1 MSEKDACCDAP
12 EDEKK
17 RDGHGHGRKE
27 FLEVV
32 SPAEASARW
41 LEALKPGPL
50 GTEEVGLADA
60 HGRILG
66 APFVAPIDLPPFDR
80 ALVDGFALRAA
91 DTAEASESRPGV
103 LFVDRGAIAAGDDPT
118 GRRVEQG
125 RCVEIATGGVLPAG
139 ADAVVMVEHTRR
151 SNDGNDPTSDHVLLA
166 EPLVPGQGVGRRG
179 SDVEQGERLF
189 EAGRRLGARETG
201 VIAGLG
207 VDRVTVFRRPR
218 VAVISTGDELVA
230 PGGGPLRTG
239 QIYDANAR
247 LVADAVRE
255 LGGVPVELG
264 IAKDDR
270 AALEAVVARARGCD
284 AIVFSGG
291 TSKGTGDLT
300 HRLVETGGAP
310 GVVVH
315 GVAIRPGKPLVLA
328 AWGRTPV
335 VILPGFPTSAAI
347 TFLRFVAPVLRLLA
361 GQPPAETAPAAT
373 ARLGVST
380 PCAPGRLDVV
390 LCHVVDGGD
399 GPPRAFPLL
408 KGSGAVT
415 ALARADGWIEVPA
428 GRDQVMAG
436 TPLALTWLDP
446 GLPGSPPRAAGL
458 LLVGEPSPVADA
470 LLARAASLRPRFVAA
485 SAAAAVDAVKDG
497 LADGAVLGP
506 AGAAEARAAGLALRP
521 LGVRPLVAVGK
532 AIEAGARVARPRR
545 GDLRVALDRALPRDA
560 VTLDVG
566 TPRAALRAVASGAAD
581 ATLAF
586 ADEVPPGVVTRPLA
600 ELEVSLVTVPDGA
613 ARLFAVLDGNSA

>member
-1 MSEKDACCDAP
+1 
-12 EDEKK
+12 
-17 RDGHGHGRKE
+17 
-27 FLEVV
+27 V

-41 LEALKPGPL
+41 LEALRPEPL
-50 GTEEVGLADA
+50 GTEEVGLAEA

-91 DTAEASESRPGV
+91 DTVEASESGSAA
-103 LFVDRGAIAAGDDPT
+103 LLVDRGAIAAGDDPT

-125 RCVEIATGGVLPAG
+125 RCVEIATGGVLPPG

-151 SNDGNDPTSDHVLLA
+151 GVGAERSVRSDGAERSVRSDDGNDPTSDHVLLG

-230 PGGGPLRTG
+230 PGAGPLRTG

-270 AALEAVVARARGCD
+270 GALEAVVARARGCD

-310 GVVVH
+310 GIVVH

-335 VILPGFPTSAAI
+335 VILPGFPTSAAV
-347 TFLRFVAPVLRLLA
+347 TFLRFVAPVLRLLG
-361 GQPPAETAPAAT
+361 GQPTADAAAGAT

-380 PCAPGRLDVV
+380 VSAPGRLDVV
-390 LCHVVDGGD
+390 LCHVVDDGD
-399 GPPRAFPLL
+399 GLPRAFPLL

-428 GRDQVMAG
+428 GRDQVPAG
-436 TPLALTWLDP
+436 ASLPLTWLDP

-485 SAAAAVDAVKDG
+485 SAAAAVNAVKGG

-506 AGAAEARAAGLALRP
+506 AGAAEAKAMGLALRP
-521 LGVRPLVAVGK
+521 LGVRPLVAVGREL
-532 AIEAGARVARPRR
+532 APGVRVARPRR
-545 GDLRVALDRALPRDA
+545 GDLRAALDRALPRDA
-560 VTLDVG
+560 VTVDVG

-586 ADEVPPGVVTRPLA
+586 ADEVPPGVATRPLA
-600 ELEVSLVTVPDGA
+600 ELAVSLVTAQGGA
-613 ARLFAVLDGNSA
+613 AKLLAALG